1 MSKKNIGLFFGS
13 FNPIH
18 TGHLII
24 AETIVNTDEIDQVWL
39 VISPQNP
46 FKKKQTLLNQ
56 YDRLH
61 LVNLALEGND
71 RIKASTIEFSLP
83 IPSYTIDTLTYL
95 KEKYP
100 DTNFYLIMGEDNLKN
115 FHKWKN
121 YEKILEQY
129 QLIVYPRPGYENELY
144 KDHPKVQRLYVPKIE
159 ISATYIRELQKNR
172 KSIRYMVHE
181 KVFDYINKMNLYS

>member
-1 MSKKNIGLFFGS
+1 MSKNIGLFFGS

-18 TGHLII
+18 IGHLII
-24 AETIVNTDEIDQVWL
+24 AETVVDLEKIDQVWF

-46 FKKKQTLLNQ
+46 FKKKQSLLNQ

-61 LVNLALEGND
+61 LVNLAVEENH
-71 RIKASTIEFSLP
+71 RIKPSTIEFNLP

-95 KEKYP
+95 REKYP
-100 DTNFYLIMGEDNLKN
+100 DTHFYLIMGEDNLKH

-129 QLIVYPRPGYENELY
+129 QLIVYPRPGYENDLY
-144 KDHPKVQRLYVPKIE
+144 REHPKVQRLPVPKIE
-159 ISATYIRELQKNR
+159 ISATHIRTLQKNG
-172 KSIRYMVHE
+172 KSIRYMVSE
-181 KVFDYINKMNLYS
+181 KVLEYIDKMNLYS